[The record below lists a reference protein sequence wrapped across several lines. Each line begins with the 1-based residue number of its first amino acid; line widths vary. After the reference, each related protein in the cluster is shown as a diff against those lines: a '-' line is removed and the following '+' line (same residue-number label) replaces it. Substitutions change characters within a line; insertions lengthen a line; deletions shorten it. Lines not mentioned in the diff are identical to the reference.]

1 MINDPIIEE
10 LHAIREKMA
19 AEYDV
24 DVVALGQSYIVRQQT
39 KNLPVVARQPKR
51 IENNYRHETTDASL
65 LDQAA

>member
-24 DVVALGQSYIVRQQT
+24 DVVAVGQSYIV
-39 KNLPVVARQPKR
+39 
-51 IENNYRHETTDASL
+51 H
-65 LDQAA
+65 